1 MSFNI
6 EKILVPVSF
15 SPGSKKALEVGGSLA
30 ERYGADLMVL
40 HVIHDPFGTE
50 GLHMAYVY
58 VKEEE
63 WEAHRKKVTEE
74 LHALIQERIKA
85 GVNVKEEV
93 LEGDPTKKILEMIDR
108 EGIDLLVLHHHPRGW
123 LDRFLTGH
131 DTNHLAE
138 AAPCNVLMVHAP
150 PGE

>member
-1 MSFNI
+1 MSFNV
-6 EKILVPVSF
+6 EKVLVPVSF
-15 SPGSKKALEVGGSLA
+15 SPRSKKALEVGGSLA
-30 ERYGADLMVL
+30 ERYGADLIVL

-74 LHALIQERIKA
+74 LHALIQGRVEA
-85 GVNVKEEV
+85 GLNVKEEI
-93 LEGDPTKKILEMIDR
+93 LEGDPTKKILEMIDQD
-108 EGIDLLVLHHHPRGW
+108 GIDLLVLHHHPGGW

-131 DTNHLAE
+131 DTNRLAE
-138 AAPCNVLMVHAP
+138 AAPCNVLMVHT
-150 PGE
+150 